1 MRSQSEIILGISIGT
16 NTVGLALIKNRELTD
31 WSIKTYNGQW
41 SRYKEQ
47 SIVNSIINYIERNQ
61 VSVVAF
67 KSPEDCRSSQAVKGL
82 TKIIHKH
89 CLRRKIGFHTVGIN
103 IIKRVT
109 GCKNKH
115 ELMRF
120 IADKYPEMRQKV
132 KRQEKS
138 KNHYYFKL
146 FEALGAAMLCL

>member
-1 MRSQSEIILGISIGT
+1 MRSQNETILGISIGT
-16 NTVGLALIKNRELTD
+16 NTVGLALVKHNVLTD
-31 WSIKTYNGQW
+31 WSIRTYNGQW

-47 SIVNSIINYIERNQ
+47 AIVNSIINYIERNQ
-61 VSVVAF
+61 VSTVAF

-82 TKIIHKH
+82 SKAIHRH

-120 IADKYPEMRQKV
+120 IAEKYPEMRSKV

-138 KNHYYFKL
+138 KNQYYFKL
-146 FEALGAAMLCL
+146 FEALGAVMICL

>member
-1 MRSQSEIILGISIGT
+1 MRSQNETILGISIGT
-16 NTVGLALIKNRELTD
+16 NTVGLTLIKKKELSD

-47 SIVNSIINYIERNQ
+47 VIVNSIIKYIERNE
-61 VSVVAF
+61 VCTVAF
-67 KSPEDCRSSQAVKGL
+67 KSPEDCRSSEAVKGL
-82 TKIIHKH
+82 SKAIHRY
-89 CLRRKIGFHTVGIN
+89 CLRRKIGFHTISIN

-115 ELMRF
+115 ELMKF
-120 IADKYPEMRQKV
+120 IAEKYPEMRSKV
-132 KRQEKS
+132 RRQEKS